1 MGALLAALMGILAL
15 FGVVVLLVLAWRTL
29 PTRAY
34 APVPFTPR
42 WNGHTAVAFFNHP
55 PQVWAAP

>member
-1 MGALLAALMGILAL
+1 MGALLAALIGILAL
-15 FGVVVLLVLAWRTL
+15 FGLVILLVLGWRTL
-29 PTRAY
+29 PARFRASVSCM
-34 APVPFTPR
+34 PT